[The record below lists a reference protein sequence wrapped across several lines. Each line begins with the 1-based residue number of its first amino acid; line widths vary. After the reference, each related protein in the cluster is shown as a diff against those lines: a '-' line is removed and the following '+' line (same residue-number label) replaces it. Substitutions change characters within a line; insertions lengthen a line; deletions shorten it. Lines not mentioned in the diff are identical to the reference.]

1 MTRHEPV
8 VLSRA
13 KSATFISVIL
23 QNNKNTVQLHFGAPC
38 FLEFTDNAVQS
49 CSCTALP
56 NKRAAIHCTI
66 SLSLA
71 SSGWHSKTRGLRHL
85 KNFSPCEGLCQSP
98 RGPFHRLRRV
108 WLLRAASIPVHSKSL
123 ILPDPARQPRCTFR
137 AEAVGW
143 VVNLSVMPL

>member
-23 QNNKNTVQLHFGAPC
+23 QNNKNTVQLHFGC
-38 FLEFTDNAVQS
+38 TVFFEFTDNAVQS

-71 SSGWHSKTRGLRHL
+71 SSGMALQ
-85 KNFSPCEGLCQSP
+85 NA
-98 RGPFHRLRRV
+98 
-108 WLLRAASIPVHSKSL
+108 RAAAFESTIASGGNFVLTEAITLSEGKFIKL
-123 ILPDPARQPRCTFR
+123 AKAADGKFYEVAR
-137 AEAVGW
+137 G
-143 VVNLSVMPL
+143 

>member
-23 QNNKNTVQLHFGAPC
+23 QNNKNTVQLHFGC
-38 FLEFTDNAVQS
+38 TVFFEFTDNAVQS

-85 KNFSPCEGLCQSP
+85 KNFSPCEG
-98 RGPFHRLRRV
+98 FAN
-108 WLLRAASIPVHSKSL
+108 LLADRFTVY
-123 ILPDPARQPRCTFR
+123 
-137 AEAVGW
+137 AVFGCYAQHQFLFTQ
-143 VVNLSVMPL
+143 NLSSFLIRPGSPAVLLERRLSDGW